1 MEDTD
6 MLDRPK
12 EKDRVLSSD
21 SGEHF
26 GLSFEDDGANPNSE
40 PSSPVRVRSD
50 ISHKD
55 SLVGVIPGAYENAFF
70 GSNMEEDGGDNSD
83 EDDDDEH
90 PEEGEVVI
98 KFPRC

>member
-1 MEDTD
+1 M
-6 MLDRPK
+6 
-12 EKDRVLSSD
+12 
-21 SGEHF
+21 
-26 GLSFEDDGANPNSE
+26 
-40 PSSPVRVRSD
+40 
-50 ISHKD
+50 
-55 SLVGVIPGAYENAFF
+55 IPGAYENAFF